1 MLEHRNVVDIVVSKR
16 TIQIGDF
23 IGQNN
28 LKVLLKPF
36 RLPVNHN
43 HCARYYCELEL
54 ADPLGCVIV
63 RDNQMG
69 SLTAWFSEQ
78 PVIFHCCILFP
89 LSTGQLPK
97 WIRLIGYCS
106 EATPRCQQFAVCSQN
121 ISPVEE
127 SYEHQSSVTV
137 SSRQWD
143 STAVSFWVNII
154 GNTKSIIA
162 NTKPIE
168 DRPKALISNNIG
180 NIFFGLD

>member
-1 MLEHRNVVDIVVSKR
+1 MLEHRNVVDIVVSTR

-69 SLTAWFSEQ
+69 SLTA
-78 PVIFHCCILFP
+78 
-89 LSTGQLPK
+89 
-97 WIRLIGYCS
+97 
-106 EATPRCQQFAVCSQN
+106 
-121 ISPVEE
+121 
-127 SYEHQSSVTV
+127 
-137 SSRQWD
+137 
-143 STAVSFWVNII
+143 
-154 GNTKSIIA
+154 
-162 NTKPIE
+162 
-168 DRPKALISNNIG
+168 
-180 NIFFGLD
+180 